1 MRQETFTLSQ
11 KELQRVSVI
20 STCIK
25 GDLACASAAE
35 LLSLSVRHIKRLKR
49 RLREGGEAALAHANR
64 GRPSHRRLP
73 ERTRQA
79 VLRLARTKYAGFNDH
94 HLTEKLHEVEGLS
107 LSRETLRRL
116 LPKEGLGSPPKRRAP
131 AHRQRRL
138 SPSLAG
144 DLVQLDGS
152 PHDWLEGRGARL
164 TALGMQDDATGK
176 ILAAQFFPAETA
188 AGYFRLLQRL
198 LRRFGV
204 PTAFYGD
211 RSGIFVHHDDHW
223 TVEEELAGRRQPTQ
237 FGRALQQLGITFI
250 AAQSPQA
257 KGRVERLWGVLQD
270 RLCSELRLAH
280 ASDLDSANRVLRSF
294 LTDYN
299 RRFAR
304 TPRDTATAWRLAP
317 HDLDRICSFRH
328 ERIVS
333 NDNVVQ
339 WEGRRL
345 QIPPQARRFSF
356 AGAKV
361 QLYQTLDGRI
371 SLYYGETRLEHT
383 TASGGGHF
391 HVAGWVT
398 NSRCYNTRP
407 RRSLSVN
414 QQV

>member
-11 KELQRVSVI
+11 KELQRVSVV
-20 STCIK
+20 SACIK
-25 GDLACASAAE
+25 GDMACARAAG
-35 LLSLSVRHIKRLKR
+35 LLCLSVRQIKRLKKR
-49 RLREGGEAALAHANR
+49 MREDGEAALAHANR

-73 ERTRQA
+73 DAVRTKIVQ
-79 VLRLARTKYAGFNDH
+79 LARSTYAGFNDH
-94 HLTEKLHEVEGLS
+94 HLCEKLVEREGFS

-116 LPKEGLGSPPKRRAP
+116 LRGNGLGSPRKRRAP

-138 SPSLAG
+138 RSAHLG
-144 DLVQLDGS
+144 ELVQLDGS
-152 PHDWLEGRGARL
+152 PHHWLEDRGPQL

-223 TVEEELAGRRQPTQ
+223 TVEEELTGQRQPTQ

-257 KGRVERLWGVLQD
+257 KGRIERLWGVLQD

-361 QLYQTLDGRI
+361 QLYQTLDGRV

-383 TASGGGHF
+383 TASGG
-391 HVAGWVT
+391 
-398 NSRCYNTRP
+398 
-407 RRSLSVN
+407 
-414 QQV
+414 